1 MAVLLT
7 GNGPI
12 PNRNRINFVDYIQS
26 NGTQYI
32 DTAYKAT
39 SENYRI
45 KCRFM
50 VPTIVDNSVLFG
62 GGASTD
68 IISQLIR
75 NSSILHPYVGAG
87 SVSAADVNFAQGVW
101 YELECHANNGTF
113 TVTLDGVVYSGN
125 YSGSINKDYSL
136 FLFAN
141 NVSGTASQ
149 HSKVCY
155 SMFQIYD
162 NDTLVRDFWPCYDP
176 NSVGC
181 LYDKVSKEYYYNAGT
196 GEFTVG

>member
-12 PNRNRINFVDYIQS
+12 PNRINFVDYIQS
-26 NGTQYI
+26 SGTQYI

-50 VPTIVDNSVLFG
+50 VPTIVDASVLFG
-62 GGASTD
+62 GGSSTD
-68 IISQLIR
+68 IISELIR
-75 NSSILHPYVGAG
+75 NSTILHPYVGEG
-87 SVSAADVNFAQGVW
+87 SVSAADVNFTQSIW
-101 YELECHANNGTF
+101 YDLECYANNGTF
-113 TVTLDGVVYSGN
+113 TVTLDGVAYSGN

-149 HSKVCY
+149 HTNVCY
-155 SMFQIYD
+155 SIFQIYD
-162 NDTLVRDFWPCYDP
+162 NGTLVRDFRPCYDTDG
-176 NSVGC
+176 VAC
-181 LYDKVSKEYYYNAGT
+181 MYDKVTKEYYHNADT
-196 GEFTVG
+196 GEFIVG